1 VIAGTS
7 DHGGRRPSFLICFSI
22 YIVANIGLALQTN
35 YVALL
40 ILRCVQAAGSSA
52 TIALSMAVVADIATS
67 AERGSYT
74 GYATAGILIGPA
86 FGPTLGGIQASIT
99 FSGHQLT
106 FSRGPGSISWLEIYI
121 LVLGYLRR
129 NVIDIIWVI
138 LPRNLSECG
147 WEWIHSG
154 NRL

>member
-86 FGPTLGGIQASIT
+86 FGPTLGGIITSIM
-99 FSGHQLT
+99 FAAH
-106 FSRGPGSISWLEIYI
+106 
-121 LVLGYLRR
+121 
-129 NVIDIIWVI
+129 
-138 LPRNLSECG
+138 
-147 WEWIHSG
+147 
-154 NRL
+154 